1 MEQER
6 SSFYQGKG
14 CQTLLIALGVVMVI
28 GFCIFNLFTYM
39 DSSRVDPTPYEAA
52 RWRSLIFGLLLF
64 FARVFLFCMAVAK
77 DGKVVRVVTGI
88 IQGLCVVLCIL
99 SLLVFL
105 WLTNGRYTKET
116 INFFLEFKA
125 IIAFLALT
133 QGGVQRI
140 FLNGHKIVSMLS
152 GKRMEEA
159 EPESEG
165 SRYDIVAIGQ
175 CIFKIVGCVL
185 LLDLARWFCLIS
197 LTRWWRTLLTMSGFK
212 G

>member
-6 SSFYQGKG
+6 PSFYQGKG
-14 CQTLLIALGVVMVI
+14 CQTLLIVLGVVMVI
-28 GFCIFNLFTYM
+28 GFYIFNILTYL

-64 FARVFLFCMAVAK
+64 FARVFLFCMAAAAK
-77 DGKVVRVVTGI
+77 DGKVVRVVTWI
-88 IQGLCVVLCIL
+88 IQGLCVVLCAL

-116 INFFLEFKA
+116 INLFTEFKA

-152 GKRMEEA
+152 GKQMEA
-159 EPESEG
+159 ESEG
-165 SRYDIVAIGQ
+165 EGSRIDVLAIGQ

-197 LTRWWRTLLTMSGFK
+197 LTRWWRTLLTMSGF
-212 G
+212 

>member
-6 SSFYQGKG
+6 PSFYQGKG
-14 CQTLLIALGVVMVI
+14 CQTLLIVLGVVMVI
-28 GFCIFNLFTYM
+28 GFFIFNILTYL
-39 DSSRVDPTPYEAA
+39 DFSRVDPTPYEAA

-64 FARVFLFCMAVAK
+64 FARVFLFYMAAAAK
-77 DGKVVRVVTGI
+77 DGKVVRVVTWI
-88 IQGLCVVLCIL
+88 IQGLCVVLCAL

-116 INFFLEFKA
+116 IDFFLEFKA

-152 GKRMEEA
+152 GKQMEA
-159 EPESEG
+159 ESEG
-165 SRYDIVAIGQ
+165 EGSRNDVLAIGQ
-175 CIFKIVGCVL
+175 CIFKMIGCFL
-185 LLDLARWFCLIS
+185 LWDVWRWLCWIIIL
-197 LTRWWRTLLTMSGFK
+197 RWWEALLEMSGF
-212 G
+212 